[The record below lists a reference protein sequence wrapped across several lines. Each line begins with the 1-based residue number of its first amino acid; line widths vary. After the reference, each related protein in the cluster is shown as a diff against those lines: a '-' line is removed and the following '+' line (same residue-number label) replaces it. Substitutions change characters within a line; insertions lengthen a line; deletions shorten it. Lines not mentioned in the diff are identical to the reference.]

1 VAFPHFLWQVIVL
14 KNPTN
19 FETTMYSKKLSSDR
33 KDGVRKTAGT
43 QQGMLCVLWFI
54 NKKIFVLLF
63 IGIMSVFLAERSQ
76 DD

>member
-1 VAFPHFLWQVIVL
+1 VAIPHFFWQVIFL

-19 FETTMYSKKLSSDR
+19 VETTMYSKKLSSDR
-33 KDGVRKTAGT
+33 KDRVRKTAGT
-43 QQGMLCVLWFI
+43 QQGMICILWFI

-76 DD
+76 DG